1 MMPAPAL
8 TGGARAPLK
17 AYAVRVTLAN
27 GQRIDYHTLA
37 GCSVAALQ
45 AALEAHGI
53 NRIVVHPRLRRMK

>member
-1 MMPAPAL
+1 MTAPAV
-8 TGGARAPLK
+8 TGGARSPLK

-53 NRIVVHPRLRRMK
+53 NRIAIQARLRKMK